1 MVHDDDDQAGGNAL
15 ITELYHRVRFMEQNL
30 PPRVQNLEVAVS
42 EMREE
47 FRGMRTEQ
55 RESARETHDALNS
68 FRGAL
73 DRNDQ
78 SDSERAQGAMRNE
91 REVNDTLHSLGR
103 KITFASGAF
112 WAVTALL
119 AFTAYHW
126 QTIAPILAAAGATE

>member
-1 MVHDDDDQAGGNAL
+1 MVHDDDNQAGGSAL

-30 PPRVQNLEVAVS
+30 PPRVQSLEVAVS
-42 EMREE
+42 EIREE

-55 RESARETHDALNS
+55 REAARETHEALNS

-78 SDSERAQGAMRNE
+78 SDSERALGAMRNE

-119 AFTAYHW
+119 AFAAYHW
-126 QTIAPILAAAGATE
+126 QTIASISAAAGATK